1 MNNNEEIMLY
11 IAKMYKEIKQEVAEG
26 RRKKPNNYVI
36 DSGVEF
42 VEYID
47 RLLELLPPEY
57 EKIIRNDYLNERN
70 KKWWQEYFKKSTYY
84 RRKSEAVKAF
94 VDCVTLK

>member
-47 RLLELLPPEY
+47 RLLELLPPE
-57 EKIIRNDYLNERN
+57 NERN

-94 VDCVTLK
+94 VDCVTL